1 MQPEV
6 RDRLFTKRSISTKP
20 VGTGLGTKIVKDV
33 VEAHG
38 GTIWV
43 ESELGAGT
51 KIHIGF
57 PARQE
62 SRRAPRGREA

>member
-1 MQPEV
+1 MPPEV

-20 VGTGLGTKIVKDV
+20 GGTGLGTKIVKDV
-33 VEAHG
+33 IEAHG

-51 KIHIGF
+51 KIHLRLPRSAGE
-57 PARQE
+57 PAR
-62 SRRAPRGREA
+62 S